1 MRQIDDL
8 TNNSSIWYE
17 YEEQKPVI
25 IEGYQKRDTIKVS
38 YSYIYKVENN
48 ISKEYNFQNHMQ
60 YLRSKTKTT
69 VPTNLSGSTYFFQ
82 TK

>member
-1 MRQIDDL
+1 MRQMDDL

-38 YSYIYKVENN
+38 CSYIFKVEKTSVKSV
-48 ISKEYNFQNHMQ
+48 ISEPHAISTLKNQN
-60 YLRSKTKTT
+60 YC
-69 VPTNLSGSTYFFQ
+69 TNKSFWINLLLSN
-82 TK
+82 

>member
-1 MRQIDDL
+1 MRQMDDL

-38 YSYIYKVENN
+38 CSYIYKVENN

-69 VPTNLSGSTYFFQ
+69 VQTNLSGSTYFFQ